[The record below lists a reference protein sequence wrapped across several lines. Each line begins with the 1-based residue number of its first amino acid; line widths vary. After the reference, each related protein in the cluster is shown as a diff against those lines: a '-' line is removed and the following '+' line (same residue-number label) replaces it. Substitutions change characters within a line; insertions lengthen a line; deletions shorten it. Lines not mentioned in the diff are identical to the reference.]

1 MKKLVLIWLI
11 LGGFATIEAQMRFGT
26 GDVLDPNAVVQI
38 DAAEGTRKGLLMPRV
53 QLLATNN
60 YAPLG
65 AHVAGMIVYNTVTA
79 GADPYKVYPGY
90 YYNDGT
96 KWQRVLSEQEM
107 NKVWLNTANGSPANL
122 ENQDI
127 YRSGKMGLGVNTPSE
142 ALDVNGNIKV
152 SGGASTGQVHL
163 KQGST
168 SNSGSVEITNPS
180 NQVVGKIGIMPNH
193 MNYHT
198 EDTLKHHVF
207 TGGNLAIGTTTA
219 PVKLVVNGALK
230 LGNEAKTN
238 DAPEAGMIRYN
249 QTLGRF
255 EGYNGTAWVSLHD

>member
-1 MKKLVLIWLI
+1 
-11 LGGFATIEAQMRFGT
+11 
-26 GDVLDPNAVVQI
+26 
-38 DAAEGTRKGLLMPRV
+38 
-53 QLLATNN
+53 
-60 YAPLG
+60 
-65 AHVAGMIVYNTVTA
+65 
-79 GADPYKVYPGY
+79 
-90 YYNDGT
+90 
-96 KWQRVLSEQEM
+96 M
-107 NKVWLNTANGSPANL
+107 NKVWINASDGLPANL
-122 ENQDI
+122 ENQNI
-127 YRSGKMGLGVNTPSE
+127 YRSGKMGLGVNSPAE

-152 SGGASTGQVHL
+152 SGGAGTGQVNL
-163 KQGST
+163 KQGSS

-255 EGYNGTAWVSLHD
+255 EGYNGTAWVSLHE

>member
-1 MKKLVLIWLI
+1 MKKI
-11 LGGFATIEAQMRFGT
+11 LLTTLLLSGVVMTKAQMRFGI

-38 DAAEGTRKGLLMPRV
+38 DTADGTRKGLLMPR
-53 QLLATNN
+53 LRLRATNDF
-60 YAPLG
+60 YPLG

-79 GADPYKVYPGY
+79 GADPNKVFPGY
-90 YYNDGT
+90 YYNDGA

-107 NKVWLNTANGSPANL
+107 NRVWLNSSDGSPANQ
-122 ENQDI
+122 ENQNV
-127 YRSGKMGLGVNTPSE
+127 YRSGKMGLGVNTPAE
-142 ALDVNGNIKV
+142 ILDVNGNVKV
-152 SGGASTGQVHL
+152 SGGANTGQVHL
-163 KQGST
+163 KQGSG
-168 SNSGSVEITNPS
+168 SNSGSLEITNPS
-180 NQVVGKIGIMPNH
+180 NQLVGKIGMLPNH

-219 PVKLVVNGALK
+219 PVKLVINGALK
-230 LGNEAKTN
+230 LGNEAKTT

-255 EGYNGTAWVSLHD
+255 EGYNGTAWVSLHE

>member
-1 MKKLVLIWLI
+1 MKKIFLTLLFLSVI
-11 LGGFATIEAQMRFGT
+11 AMTKAQMRFGS

-38 DAAEGTRKGLLMPRV
+38 DAADGTRKGLLMPRV
-53 QLLATNN
+53 QLMATNN
-60 YAPLG
+60 FAPLG
-65 AHVAGMIVYNTVTA
+65 AHVAGMIVYNTATS
-79 GADPYKVYPGY
+79 GTDPFKVFPGY

-96 KWQRVLSEQEM
+96 KWNRVLSEQEI
-107 NKVWLNTANGSPANL
+107 NKVWLNSSDGSPATADATNV
-122 ENQDI
+122 
-127 YRSGKMGLGVNTPSE
+127 YRNGRIGIGVNTPSE
-142 ALDVNGNIKV
+142 ALDVNGNVKV
-152 SGGASTGQVHL
+152 SAGSNTGQVSL
-163 KQGST
+163 KQGSV
-168 SNSGSVEITNPS
+168 SNSGSLEISNPS

-230 LGNEAKTN
+230 LGNEAKTT

-249 QTLGRF
+249 QTLGKF
-255 EGYNGTAWVSLHD
+255 EGYNGTAWVSLHE